1 MNICNMYDKTK
12 EFDKLIK
19 IFKNNKDFYIY
30 YDEEKDDHFLRK
42 NKKNYTG
49 KYEEI
54 KNSIE
59 SDFSSDNYH
68 LSTYFHKESGFY
80 ENGKREG
87 IFIYEFF
94 DSNIKFEVNYK
105 NGEKEGK
112 YSIYRFSKRQNKI
125 IRIYE
130 EGEFHNNEKISVTKY
145 YYNRKDEVEIKTID
159 FKKFQ
164 EVLSF
169 RDGTKI
175 VKEVFRYRTEMISF
189 NLPISSTDRGILKAY
204 QYKDDKLK
212 SEAFFSA
219 GILKKIIYYND
230 EENIESTDYFDIYY
244 DNDIKEFNSFCNFR
258 DKKDLFEDS
267 LLNRK
272 DLKIYDYKNEK
283 YIDYPDIFI
292 NGDNDIK
299 LQLKILKD
307 DVNLNTNFG
316 YNDNDLIPLPKYT
329 EYFDKNGK
337 IYKRDFYKI
346 EKVINY
352 WGTTFESVLEKTE
365 YYFENS
371 ENIKTEEVN
380 KRVYLDYDFD
390 SKFIKILL
398 KE

>member
-12 EFDKLIK
+12 EIDKLIK

-130 EGEFHNNEKISVTKY
+130 EGEFHNNEKILVTQY
-145 YYNRKDEVEIKTID
+145 YYNRKDELEIKTID

-169 RDGTKI
+169 GDGTKI

-283 YIDYPDIFI
+283 YINYPDIFI

-371 ENIKTEEVN
+371 ENIKIEEVN

>member
-1 MNICNMYDKTK
+1 MNICNVYDRNK
-12 EFDKLIK
+12 EIDKLIK
-19 IFKNNKDFYIY
+19 IFKNNKGFYIF
-30 YDEEKDDHFLRK
+30 YDEEKEETFLRK

-105 NGEKEGK
+105 NGEKGGK
-112 YSIYRFSKRQNKI
+112 YSIYCFSKRQNKI

-130 EGEFHNNEKISVTKY
+130 EGEFVNNEKISVNQY
-145 YYNRKDEVEIKTID
+145 YYNRKDELEIKTID

-212 SEAFFSA
+212 SEVFFSA
-219 GILKKIIYYND
+219 GILKKIIHYND
-230 EENIESTDYFDIYY
+230 EENIESIDYFDIYY

-272 DLKIYDYKNEK
+272 NLKIYDYKNEK

>member
-1 MNICNMYDKTK
+1 MNICNVYDRNK
-12 EFDKLIK
+12 EIDNLIK
-19 IFKNNKDFYIY
+19 IFKNNKGFYIF
-30 YDEEKDDHFLRK
+30 YDEEKEETFLRK

-87 IFIYEFF
+87 VFIYEFF

-130 EGEFHNNEKISVTKY
+130 EGEFVNNEKISVTQY
-145 YYNRKDEVEIKTID
+145 YYNRKDELEIKTID

-169 RDGTKI
+169 GDGTKI

-219 GILKKIIYYND
+219 GILKKIIYYNG
-230 EENIESTDYFDIYY
+230 EENIESMNYFDIYY

-272 DLKIYDYKNEK
+272 NLKIYDYKNEK

-307 DVNLNTNFG
+307 DINPNTNFG

>member
-1 MNICNMYDKTK
+1 MNICNMYDRTK
-12 EFDKLIK
+12 EIDKLIK
-19 IFKNNKDFYIY
+19 IFKNNKDFYIF
-30 YDEEKDDHFLRK
+30 YDEEKDDYFLRK

-130 EGEFHNNEKISVTKY
+130 EGEFHNNEKILVTQY
-145 YYNRKDEVEIKTID
+145 YYNRKDELEIKTID

-164 EVLSF
+164 EVLTF

-175 VKEVFRYRTEMISF
+175 IKEMFRYRTEMISF

-230 EENIESTDYFDIYY
+230 EENIESIDYFYIYY

-272 DLKIYDYKNEK
+272 NLKIYDYKNEK

-329 EYFDKNGK
+329 EYFDKNEK

>member
-1 MNICNMYDKTK
+1 MNICNVYDRNK
-12 EFDKLIK
+12 EINELIK
-19 IFKNNKDFYIY
+19 IFKNNKDFYIF
-30 YDEEKDDHFLRK
+30 YDEEKDDYFLRK

-49 KYEEI
+49 KYEKVEI
-54 KNSIE
+54 SIS
-59 SDFSSDNYH
+59 SDFYSHNYNLSS
-68 LSTYFHKESGFY
+68 YFHKESGFY

-105 NGEKEGK
+105 NGEKGGK

-130 EGEFHNNEKISVTKY
+130 EGEFVNNEKILVTQY
-145 YYNRKDEVEIKTID
+145 YYNRKDELEIKTID

-164 EVLSF
+164 EVLTF

-175 VKEVFRYRTEMISF
+175 VKEMFRYRTEMISF

-212 SEAFFSA
+212 SEAFFGA

-230 EENIESTDYFDIYY
+230 EENIESIDYFDIYY

-272 DLKIYDYKNEK
+272 NLKIYDYKNEK

-307 DVNLNTNFG
+307 DVNSNTNFG
-316 YNDNDLIPLPKYT
+316 YNDSDLRPLPKYT
-329 EYFDKNGK
+329 EYFDKNEK

>member
-1 MNICNMYDKTK
+1 MNICNVYDRNK
-12 EFDKLIK
+12 EIDKLIK
-19 IFKNNKDFYIY
+19 IFKNNKGFYIF
-30 YDEEKDDHFLRK
+30 YDEEKEETFLRK

-105 NGEKEGK
+105 NGEKGGK
-112 YSIYRFSKRQNKI
+112 YSIYCFSKRQNKI

-130 EGEFHNNEKISVTKY
+130 EGEFVNNEKISVTQY
-145 YYNRKDEVEIKTID
+145 YYNRKDELEIKTID

-212 SEAFFSA
+212 SEVFFSA
-219 GILKKIIYYND
+219 GILKKIIHYND
-230 EENIESTDYFDIYY
+230 EENIESIDYFDIYY

-272 DLKIYDYKNEK
+272 NLKIYDYKNEK

>member
-1 MNICNMYDKTK
+1 MNICNVYDRNK
-12 EFDKLIK
+12 EIDNLIK
-19 IFKNNKDFYIY
+19 IFKNNKGFYIF
-30 YDEEKDDHFLRK
+30 YDEEKEETFLRK

-130 EGEFHNNEKISVTKY
+130 EGEFHNNEKILVTQY
-145 YYNRKDEVEIKTID
+145 YYNRKDELEIKTID

-164 EVLSF
+164 EVLTF

-175 VKEVFRYRTEMISF
+175 IKEMFRYRTEMISF
-189 NLPISSTDRGILKAY
+189 NLPISSIDRGILKAY

-219 GILKKIIYYND
+219 GILKKIIHYND
-230 EENIESTDYFDIYY
+230 EENIESIDYFDIYY

-272 DLKIYDYKNEK
+272 NLKIYDYKNEK

-329 EYFDKNGK
+329 EYFNKNGK

-346 EKVINY
+346 EKVVNY
-352 WGTTFESVLEKTE
+352 WGITLEAILEESE
-365 YYFENS
+365 YYIENS
-371 ENIKTEEVN
+371 ENIKIEKIN
-380 KRVYLDYDFD
+380 KRVYIDYDYE
-390 SKFIKILL
+390 SKFLKILF
-398 KE
+398 KK

>member
-1 MNICNMYDKTK
+1 MNICNMYDRNK
-12 EFDKLIK
+12 ELNSFIK
-19 IFKNNKDFYIY
+19 IFENNKDFYIF
-30 YDEEKDDHFLRK
+30 YDEEKEETFLRK
-42 NKKNYTG
+42 NNKNYSG

-125 IRIYE
+125 VKIYE
-130 EGEFHNNEKISVTKY
+130 EGEFTNNEKVSVTQY
-145 YYNRKDEVEIKTID
+145 YYNRKDGLEIKTIN
-159 FKKFQ
+159 FNKF
-164 EVLSF
+164 EETLIF

-175 VKEVFRYRTEMISF
+175 IKEMFRYRAEMVSF
-189 NLPISSTDRGILKAY
+189 NLPISSSDRGILKAY
-204 QYKDDKLK
+204 KYKDDKLK

-219 GILKKIIYYND
+219 GILKKIIHYND
-230 EENIESTDYFDIYY
+230 EENIESIDYFDIYY
-244 DNDIKEFNSFCNFR
+244 DNDIKEFNSFYNFR

>member
-307 DVNLNTNFG
+307 DVNSNTNFG

>member
-1 MNICNMYDKTK
+1 MNICNMYDRNKGI
-12 EFDKLIK
+12 DKLIK
-19 IFKNNKDFYIY
+19 IFENNKDFYIF
-30 YDEEKDDHFLRK
+30 YDKEKEETFLRK

-54 KNSIE
+54 KNDIS
-59 SDFSSDNYH
+59 SDFYSHNYD
-68 LSTYFHKESGFY
+68 LPTFFHKESGFY

-94 DSNIKFEVNYK
+94 DSNIRFEVNYK
-105 NGEKEGK
+105 NGIKEGK

-125 IRIYE
+125 VKIYE
-130 EGEFHNNEKISVTKY
+130 EGEFTNNEKVSVTQY
-145 YYNRKDEVEIKTID
+145 YYNRKDGLEIKTID
-159 FKKFQ
+159 FNKF
-164 EVLSF
+164 EETLIF

-175 VKEVFRYRTEMISF
+175 VKEMFRYRTEMISF
-189 NLPISSTDRGILKAY
+189 NLPISSSDRGILKAY
-204 QYKDDKLK
+204 KYKDDKLK

-219 GILKKIIYYND
+219 GILKKIIHYND
-230 EENIESTDYFDIYY
+230 EENIESIDYFDIYY
-244 DNDIKEFNSFCNFR
+244 DNDIKEFNSFYNFK

-283 YIDYPDIFI
+283 YIDYPDRFI

-307 DVNLNTNFG
+307 NINLNTNFG
-316 YNDNDLIPLPKYT
+316 YNDSDLRPLPKYT

-337 IYKRDFYKI
+337 ISKRDFYKI
-346 EKVINY
+346 EKVINH

-371 ENIKTEEVN
+371 ENIKIEEVN
-380 KRVYLDYDFD
+380 KRVYLDYDFE

>member
-1 MNICNMYDKTK
+1 MNICDRNK
-12 EFDKLIK
+12 EIDNLIK

-30 YDEEKDDHFLRK
+30 YDEEKDETFLRK

-87 IFIYEFF
+87 VFIYEFF

-130 EGEFHNNEKISVTKY
+130 EGEFHNNEKILVTQY
-145 YYNRKDEVEIKTID
+145 YYNRKDELEIKTID
-159 FKKFQ
+159 FKKFK

-230 EENIESTDYFDIYY
+230 EENIESIDYFDIYY

-329 EYFDKNGK
+329 EYFDKNEK
-337 IYKRDFYKI
+337 IYKIDFYKI
-346 EKVINY
+346 EKVVNY
-352 WGTTFESVLEKTE
+352 WGISLEAILEESE
-365 YYFENS
+365 YYIKNS
-371 ENIKTEEVN
+371 ENIKTEKIN
-380 KRVYLDYDFD
+380 KRVYIDYDYE
-390 SKFIKILL
+390 SKFLKILF
-398 KE
+398 KK

>member
-1 MNICNMYDKTK
+1 MNICNVYDRNK
-12 EFDKLIK
+12 EIDNLIK
-19 IFKNNKDFYIY
+19 IFKNNKGFYIF
-30 YDEEKDDHFLRK
+30 YDEEKEETFLRK

-87 IFIYEFF
+87 VFIYEFF

-125 IRIYE
+125 VRIYE
-130 EGEFHNNEKISVTKY
+130 EGEFHNNEKILVTQY
-145 YYNRKDEVEIKTID
+145 YYNRKDELEIKTID
-159 FKKFQ
+159 FKNFQ

-219 GILKKIIYYND
+219 GILKKIIYYNG
-230 EENIESTDYFDIYY
+230 EENIESMNYFDIYY

-272 DLKIYDYKNEK
+272 NLKIYDYKNEK

-329 EYFDKNGK
+329 EYFDKNEK

>member
-1 MNICNMYDKTK
+1 MNICDRNK
-12 EFDKLIK
+12 EIDNLIK

-30 YDEEKDDHFLRK
+30 YDEEKEETFLRK

-87 IFIYEFF
+87 VFIYEFF

-130 EGEFHNNEKISVTKY
+130 EGEFHNNEKILVTQY
-145 YYNRKDEVEIKTID
+145 YYNRKDELEIKTID
-159 FKKFQ
+159 FKKFK

-230 EENIESTDYFDIYY
+230 EENIESIDYFDIYY

-283 YIDYPDIFI
+283 YIDYPNIFI

-329 EYFDKNGK
+329 EYFDKNEK
-337 IYKRDFYKI
+337 IYKIDFYKI
-346 EKVINY
+346 EKVVNY
-352 WGTTFESVLEKTE
+352 WGISLEAILEESE
-365 YYFENS
+365 YYIKNS
-371 ENIKTEEVN
+371 ENIKTEKIN
-380 KRVYLDYDFD
+380 KRVYIDYDYE
-390 SKFIKILL
+390 SKFLKILF
-398 KE
+398 KK

>member
-1 MNICNMYDKTK
+1 MNICNVYDRNK
-12 EFDKLIK
+12 EIDKLIK
-19 IFKNNKDFYIY
+19 IFKNNKGFYIF
-30 YDEEKDDHFLRK
+30 YDEEKEETFLRK

-94 DSNIKFEVNYK
+94 DSNIKFEVSYK

-130 EGEFHNNEKISVTKY
+130 EGIFSKNEKISVTQY
-145 YYNRKDEVEIKTID
+145 YYNRKDELEIKTID

-175 VKEVFRYRTEMISF
+175 VKEVFRYRIEMISF
-189 NLPISSTDRGILKAY
+189 NLPISSIDRGILKAY

-307 DVNLNTNFG
+307 NINPNANFG

-365 YYFENS
+365 YYFENF

>member
-1 MNICNMYDKTK
+1 MNICDRNK
-12 EFDKLIK
+12 EIDNLIK

-30 YDEEKDDHFLRK
+30 YDEEKEETFLRK

-130 EGEFHNNEKISVTKY
+130 EGEFHNNEKILVTQY
-145 YYNRKDEVEIKTID
+145 YYNRKDELEIKTID
-159 FKKFQ
+159 FKKFK

-189 NLPISSTDRGILKAY
+189 NLPISSTDRGILKAF

-230 EENIESTDYFDIYY
+230 EENIESIDYFDIYY

-283 YIDYPDIFI
+283 YIDYPDRFI

-307 DVNLNTNFG
+307 NINPNTNFG
-316 YNDNDLIPLPKYT
+316 YNDSDLKPLPKYT
-329 EYFDKNGK
+329 EYFDKNEK

>member
-1 MNICNMYDKTK
+1 MNICNVYDRNK
-12 EFDKLIK
+12 EIDNLIK

-130 EGEFHNNEKISVTKY
+130 EGEFHNNEKILVTQY
-145 YYNRKDEVEIKTID
+145 YYNRKDELEIKTID

-164 EVLSF
+164 EVLTF

-175 VKEVFRYRTEMISF
+175 IKEMFRYRTEMISF

-230 EENIESTDYFDIYY
+230 EENIESIDYFDIYY

-329 EYFDKNGK
+329 EYFDKNEK

>member
-1 MNICNMYDKTK
+1 MNICNVYDRNK
-12 EFDKLIK
+12 EIDNLIK
-19 IFKNNKDFYIY
+19 IFKNNKGFYIF
-30 YDEEKDDHFLRK
+30 YDEEKEETFLRK

-87 IFIYEFF
+87 VFIYEFF

-125 IRIYE
+125 VRIYE
-130 EGEFHNNEKISVTKY
+130 EGEFHNNEKILVTQY
-145 YYNRKDEVEIKTID
+145 YYNRKDELEIKTID
-159 FKKFQ
+159 FKNFQ

-219 GILKKIIYYND
+219 GILKKIIYYNG
-230 EENIESTDYFDIYY
+230 EENIESMNYFDIYY

-272 DLKIYDYKNEK
+272 NLKIYDYKNEK

>member
-1 MNICNMYDKTK
+1 M
-12 EFDKLIK
+12 
-19 IFKNNKDFYIY
+19 
-30 YDEEKDDHFLRK
+30 
-42 NKKNYTG
+42 
-49 KYEEI
+49 
-54 KNSIE
+54 
-59 SDFSSDNYH
+59 
-68 LSTYFHKESGFY
+68 
-80 ENGKREG
+80 
-87 IFIYEFF
+87 
-94 DSNIKFEVNYK
+94 
-105 NGEKEGK
+105 
-112 YSIYRFSKRQNKI
+112 
-125 IRIYE
+125 
-130 EGEFHNNEKISVTKY
+130 
-145 YYNRKDEVEIKTID
+145 
-159 FKKFQ
+159 
-164 EVLSF
+164 
-169 RDGTKI
+169 
-175 VKEVFRYRTEMISF
+175 FRYRAEMISV
-189 NLPISSTDRGILKAY
+189 NLPISSADRGILKAY

-212 SEAFFSA
+212 SEAFFNT
-219 GILKKIIYYND
+219 GILKKIIHYND
-230 EENIESTDYFDIYY
+230 EENIESIDYFDIYY

-283 YIDYPDIFI
+283 YINYPDIFI

-307 DVNLNTNFG
+307 DINPNTNFG

>member
-1 MNICNMYDKTK
+1 MNICNVYDRNK
-12 EFDKLIK
+12 EIDNLIK
-19 IFKNNKDFYIY
+19 IFKNNKGFYIF
-30 YDEEKDDHFLRK
+30 YDEEKEETFLRK

-87 IFIYEFF
+87 VFIYEFF

-130 EGEFHNNEKISVTKY
+130 EGEFHNNEKILVTQY
-145 YYNRKDEVEIKTID
+145 YYNRKDELEIKTID
-159 FKKFQ
+159 FKNFQ

-189 NLPISSTDRGILKAY
+189 NLPISLTDRGILKAY

-219 GILKKIIYYND
+219 GILKKIIYYNG
-230 EENIESTDYFDIYY
+230 EENIESMNYFDIYY

-272 DLKIYDYKNEK
+272 NLKIYDYKNEK

>member
-1 MNICNMYDKTK
+1 MNICNVYDRNK
-12 EFDKLIK
+12 EIDKLIK
-19 IFKNNKDFYIY
+19 IFKNNKGFYIF
-30 YDEEKDDHFLRK
+30 YDEEKEETFLRK

-105 NGEKEGK
+105 NGEKGGK

-130 EGEFHNNEKISVTKY
+130 EGEFVNNEKISVTQY
-145 YYNRKDEVEIKTID
+145 YYNRKDELEIKTID

-212 SEAFFSA
+212 SEVFFSA
-219 GILKKIIYYND
+219 GILKKIIHYND
-230 EENIESTDYFDIYY
+230 EENIESIDYFDIYY

-272 DLKIYDYKNEK
+272 NLKIYDYKNEK

>member
-1 MNICNMYDKTK
+1 MNICNMYDRTK
-12 EFDKLIK
+12 EIDKLIK
-19 IFKNNKDFYIY
+19 IFKNNKDFYIF

-87 IFIYEFF
+87 VFIYEFF

-125 IRIYE
+125 VRIYE
-130 EGEFHNNEKISVTKY
+130 EGEFHNNEKILVTQY
-145 YYNRKDEVEIKTID
+145 YYNRKDELEIKTID
-159 FKKFQ
+159 FKNFQ

-283 YIDYPDIFI
+283 YINYPDIFI

-307 DVNLNTNFG
+307 DINPNTNFG

>member
-1 MNICNMYDKTK
+1 MNICNMYDRTK
-12 EFDKLIK
+12 EIDKLIK
-19 IFKNNKDFYIY
+19 IFKNNKDFYIF
-30 YDEEKDDHFLRK
+30 YDEEKDDYFLRK

-49 KYEEI
+49 KYEKIE
-54 KNSIE
+54 NSID
-59 SDFSSDNYH
+59 SDFYSHNYN
-68 LSTYFHKESGFY
+68 LPTYFHKESGFY

-130 EGEFHNNEKISVTKY
+130 EGIFSKNEKISVTQY
-145 YYNRKDEVEIKTID
+145 YYNRKDELEIKTID

-164 EVLSF
+164 EVLTF

-175 VKEVFRYRTEMISF
+175 IKEMFRYTKYTS
-189 NLPISSTDRGILKAY
+189 
-204 QYKDDKLK
+204 
-212 SEAFFSA
+212 
-219 GILKKIIYYND
+219 
-230 EENIESTDYFDIYY
+230 
-244 DNDIKEFNSFCNFR
+244 
-258 DKKDLFEDS
+258 
-267 LLNRK
+267 
-272 DLKIYDYKNEK
+272 YDYKNQK

-329 EYFDKNGK
+329 EYFDKNEK

-352 WGTTFESVLEKTE
+352 WGAAFESVLEKTE

>member
-1 MNICNMYDKTK
+1 MNICNVYDRNK
-12 EFDKLIK
+12 EIDNLIK
-19 IFKNNKDFYIY
+19 IFKNNKGFYIF
-30 YDEEKDDHFLRK
+30 YDEEKEETFLRK
-42 NKKNYTG
+42 DKKNYTG
-49 KYEEI
+49 KYEGI

-94 DSNIKFEVNYK
+94 DSNIKFEVSYK
-105 NGEKEGK
+105 NGEKEAK

-130 EGEFHNNEKISVTKY
+130 EGEFHNNEKILVTQY
-145 YYNRKDEVEIKTID
+145 YYNRKDELEIKTID
-159 FKKFQ
+159 FKKFK

-230 EENIESTDYFDIYY
+230 EENIESIDYFDIYY

-272 DLKIYDYKNEK
+272 NLKIYDYKNEK
-283 YIDYPDIFI
+283 YIDYPYIFI
-292 NGDNDIK
+292 DGDNDIK

>member
-1 MNICNMYDKTK
+1 MNICNMYDRNK
-12 EFDKLIK
+12 EIDKLIK

-68 LSTYFHKESGFY
+68 LSTYFHEESGFY

-105 NGEKEGK
+105 NGKKEGK
-112 YSIYRFSKRQNKI
+112 YTIYRFSKKQNKI
-125 IRIYE
+125 VRIYE
-130 EGEFHNNEKISVTKY
+130 EGEFVNNEKVSVTQY
-145 YYNRKDEVEIKTID
+145 YYNRKDELEIKSID
-159 FKKFQ
+159 FKKFE
-164 EVLSF
+164 EVLTF

-175 VKEVFRYRTEMISF
+175 VKEMFRYRVEMISF
-189 NLPISSTDRGILKAY
+189 NLPISSSDRGILKAY

-219 GILKKIIYYND
+219 GILKKIIHYND
-230 EENIESTDYFDIYY
+230 EKNIESIDYFDIYY
-244 DNDIKEFNSFCNFR
+244 DNDIKEFNSFYNFR

-272 DLKIYDYKNEK
+272 DLKIYDYKNKK
-283 YIDYPDIFI
+283 YIDYPDKFI
-292 NGDNDIK
+292 SSDKDIK

-307 DVNLNTNFG
+307 DVDSNINFG
-316 YNDNDLIPLPKYT
+316 YNDNDLILLPKYT
-329 EYFDKNGK
+329 EYFDKNK
-337 IYKRDFYKI
+337 KSYKRDLYRI
-346 EKVINY
+346 EKVVNY
-352 WGTTFESVLEKTE
+352 WGISLEAILEESE
-365 YYFENS
+365 YYIKNS
-371 ENIKTEEVN
+371 ENIKTEKVN
-380 KRVYLDYDFD
+380 KRVYIDYDYE
-390 SKFIKILL
+390 SKFLKILF
-398 KE
+398 KK

>member
-1 MNICNMYDKTK
+1 MNICSMYDKNK
-12 EFDKLIK
+12 EIDKLIK
-19 IFKNNKDFYIY
+19 IFENNKNFYIF
-30 YDEEKDDHFLRK
+30 YDEEKDDYFLRK
-42 NKKNYTG
+42 DKKNYTG
-49 KYEEI
+49 KYEQI

-59 SDFSSDNYH
+59 SGFCTHNYN
-68 LSTYFHKESGFY
+68 LPTYFHKESGFY

-105 NGEKEGK
+105 NGKKEGK

-125 IRIYE
+125 VKIYE
-130 EGEFHNNEKISVTKY
+130 EGEFTNNEKVSVTQY
-145 YYNRKDEVEIKTID
+145 YYNRKDGLEIKTIN
-159 FKKFQ
+159 FNKF
-164 EVLSF
+164 EETLIF

-175 VKEVFRYRTEMISF
+175 IKEVFRYRAEMISF
-189 NLPISSTDRGILKAY
+189 NLPISSSDRGILKAY
-204 QYKDDKLK
+204 KYKDDKLK

-219 GILKKIIYYND
+219 GILKKIIHYND
-230 EENIESTDYFDIYY
+230 EENIESIDYFDIYY
-244 DNDIKEFNSFCNFR
+244 DDDIKEFNSFYNFG

-283 YIDYPDIFI
+283 YIDYPDRFI

-307 DVNLNTNFG
+307 NINPNTNFG
-316 YNDNDLIPLPKYT
+316 YNDSDLKPLPKYT
-329 EYFDKNGK
+329 EYFDKNRK
-337 IYKRDFYKI
+337 IYKRDLYRI

>member
-1 MNICNMYDKTK
+1 MNICNVYDRNN
-12 EFDKLIK
+12 EINELIK

-130 EGEFHNNEKISVTKY
+130 EGEFHNNEKILVTQY
-145 YYNRKDEVEIKTID
+145 YYNRKDELEIKTID

-164 EVLSF
+164 EVLTF
-169 RDGTKI
+169 RDGIKI
-175 VKEVFRYRTEMISF
+175 IKEMFRYRTEMISF

-230 EENIESTDYFDIYY
+230 EENIESIDYFDIYY

-380 KRVYLDYDFD
+380 KRVYLDYDFE

>member
-1 MNICNMYDKTK
+1 MNICNVYDRNK
-12 EFDKLIK
+12 EIDNLIK
-19 IFKNNKDFYIY
+19 IFKNNKGFYIF
-30 YDEEKDDHFLRK
+30 YDEEKEETFLRK

-49 KYEEI
+49 KYEKIE
-54 KNSIE
+54 NSIE
-59 SDFSSDNYH
+59 SDFYSHNYD
-68 LSTYFHKESGFY
+68 LPTYFHKESGFY

-94 DSNIKFEVNYK
+94 DSNIRFEVNYK
-105 NGEKEGK
+105 NGEKGGK

-130 EGEFHNNEKISVTKY
+130 EGEFVNNEKISVTQY
-145 YYNRKDEVEIKTID
+145 YYNRKDELEIKTID

>member
-1 MNICNMYDKTK
+1 MQFHNM
-12 EFDKLIK
+12 FDKDKK
-19 IFKNNKDFYIY
+19 INEIIRVFNSNREFNTF
-30 YDEEKDDHFLRK
+30 YDEEKDDCFLRK
-42 NKKNYTG
+42 NQKNYTG
-49 KYEEI
+49 KYEKIE
-54 KNSIE
+54 NSID
-59 SDFSSDNYH
+59 SDFYNHNYN
-68 LSTYFHKESGFY
+68 LPTYFHKESGFY

-130 EGEFHNNEKISVTKY
+130 EGEFHNNEKISVTQY
-145 YYNRKDEVEIKTID
+145 YYNRKDELEIKTID

-164 EVLSF
+164 EVLTF

-175 VKEVFRYRTEMISF
+175 IKEMFRYRTEMISF
-189 NLPISSTDRGILKAY
+189 NLPISSSDRGILKAY
-204 QYKDDKLK
+204 KYKDDKLK

-230 EENIESTDYFDIYY
+230 EENIESIDYFDIYY
-244 DNDIKEFNSFCNFR
+244 DNDIEEFNSFYNFR

-267 LLNRK
+267 LLNKK

-283 YIDYPDIFI
+283 YIDYPDKFI
-292 NGDNDIK
+292 SSDKDIK

-307 DVNLNTNFG
+307 DVDSNTNFG

-329 EYFDKNGK
+329 EYFDKNEK

-346 EKVINY
+346 EKVVNY
-352 WGTTFESVLEKTE
+352 WGITLEAILEESE
-365 YYFENS
+365 YYIENS
-371 ENIKTEEVN
+371 ENIKIEKIN
-380 KRVYLDYDFD
+380 KRVYIDYDYE
-390 SKFIKILL
+390 SKFLKILF
-398 KE
+398 KK

>member
-1 MNICNMYDKTK
+1 MNICSMYDKNK
-12 EFDKLIK
+12 EIDKLIK

-49 KYEEI
+49 KYEKIE
-54 KNSIE
+54 NSID
-59 SDFSSDNYH
+59 SDFYSHNYN
-68 LSTYFHKESGFY
+68 LPTYFHKESGFY

-105 NGEKEGK
+105 NGEKGGK

-130 EGEFHNNEKISVTKY
+130 EGEFHNNEKISVTQY
-145 YYNRKDEVEIKTID
+145 YYNRKDELEIKTID

-164 EVLSF
+164 EVLTF

-175 VKEVFRYRTEMISF
+175 VKEMFRYRTEMISF
-189 NLPISSTDRGILKAY
+189 NLPISSTDRGILKAC

-219 GILKKIIYYND
+219 GILKKIIHYNG
-230 EENIESTDYFDIYY
+230 EENIESMDYFDIYY

-307 DVNLNTNFG
+307 DVNSNTNFG

-352 WGTTFESVLEKTE
+352 WGAAFESVLEKTE

-371 ENIKTEEVN
+371 ENIKIEEVN

>member
-1 MNICNMYDKTK
+1 MNICNVYDRNK
-12 EFDKLIK
+12 EIDNLIK
-19 IFKNNKDFYIY
+19 IFKNNKGFYIF
-30 YDEEKDDHFLRK
+30 YDEEKEETFLRK

-80 ENGKREG
+80 ENGKRKG
-87 IFIYEFF
+87 VFIYEFF

-130 EGEFHNNEKISVTKY
+130 EGEFHNNEKILVTQY
-145 YYNRKDEVEIKTID
+145 HYNRKDELEIKTID

-212 SEAFFSA
+212 SEAFFST

-307 DVNLNTNFG
+307 NINPNANFG

-352 WGTTFESVLEKTE
+352 WGAAFESVLEKTE